1 MKTAR
6 NRITRWWWVRHAPVT
21 VNDGCIYGQTDPVC
35 DCDDAAAFLGLASL
49 LPREAVWVTSHLAR
63 THMTAAAIVRAGL
76 PGPDPVPGPG
86 VIVEQDLA
94 EQSFGD
100 WHGMKYTDL
109 AEMQAD
115 AYHRFWLAP
124 AHEAPPGGESFVHV
138 MERVSRAIRRLNDE
152 HETRDII
159 AVTHGGTIRAALAEA
174 LDLTPEAALAFSID
188 NLSLTCIERF
198 DGPGVGH
205 GWRVVTVNQR
215 PSEPRAALSARPA

>member
-1 MKTAR
+1 VKTAR

-63 THMTAAAIVRAGL
+63 THITAAAIVRAGL

-188 NLSLTCIERF
+188 NLSLTRIERF